1 MDTIPF
7 LDLRPQNDP
16 LRAEFE
22 AATARVIASG
32 QFTLGPEVEAFERE
46 FAAYC
51 GTRHAVALNSGT
63 SALHLGLLALGVGPG
78 DEVITVAHTFFATV
92 EAILYIGAKPVFVDI
107 HPNTMVLDTRVLEQ
121 AITPRTRAIL
131 PVHLYGNP
139 VDMGALREIADRHHI
154 PVLEQAITPRTRAI
168 LPVHLYGNP
177 VDMGALREIADRHHI
192 PVLEDACQAHGA
204 VHRGRKV
211 GGWGAAAA
219 FSFYPTKNLGTT
231 GEGGILTT
239 DDETIAE
246 TARSLRNHGQSGVY
260 RHDRV
265 GFNYRMTAFQGAVL
279 RVKLPH
285 LDDWNED
292 RRRLAAVYRQG
303 LEGSRAQVMAETPES
318 TPVYHLLSVLVTDRD
333 RIQKE
338 LAERGVQTRV
348 YYPLPLHRQPA
359 VETARFTGSRLPL
372 LPVTDSVAA
381 QVLSLPLWP
390 GMREEQVGQVME
402 VLKEVLD

>member
-1 MDTIPF
+1 
-7 LDLRPQNDP
+7 
-16 LRAEFE
+16 
-22 AATARVIASG
+22 
-32 QFTLGPEVEAFERE
+32 
-46 FAAYC
+46 
-51 GTRHAVALNSGT
+51 
-63 SALHLGLLALGVGPG
+63 
-78 DEVITVAHTFFATV
+78 
-92 EAILYIGAKPVFVDI
+92 
-107 HPNTMVLDTRVLEQ
+107 MVLDTR
-121 AITPRTRAIL
+121 
-131 PVHLYGNP
+131 
-139 VDMGALREIADRHHI
+139 
-154 PVLEQAITPRTRAI
+154 VLEQAITPRTRAI

-260 RHDRV
+260 RHERI

-333 RIQKE
+333 NIQKK
-338 LAERGVQTRV
+338 LADRGVQTRI

-359 VETARFTGSRLPL
+359 VETARLVENQ

>member
-1 MDTIPF
+1 MNSIPF
-7 LDLRPQNDP
+7 LDLRPQNEP

-63 SALHLGLLALGVGPG
+63 AALHLGLLALGVGPG

-92 EAILYIGAKPVFVDI
+92 EAILYTGARPVFVDI
-107 HPNTMVLDTRVLEQ
+107 HPNTLVLDTRVLER

-139 VDMGALREIADRHHI
+139 VDMG
-154 PVLEQAITPRTRAI
+154 T
-168 LPVHLYGNP
+168 
-177 VDMGALREIADRHHI
+177 LREIADRHHI

-239 DDETIAE
+239 DDEAIAE
-246 TARSLRNHGQSGVY
+246 TARSLRNHGQTGVY
-260 RHDRV
+260 RHERV

-285 LDDWNED
+285 LDAWNED
-292 RRRLAAVYRQG
+292 RRRLATIYRQG
-303 LEGSRAQVMAETPES
+303 LEESGARVVAETPES
-318 TPVYHLLSVLVTDRD
+318 SSVYHLFSVLVTDRD
-333 RIQKE
+333 RVQKE
-338 LAERGVQTRV
+338 LAERGVQTRI

-359 VETARFTGSRLPL
+359 VETTRLVESR

-390 GMREEQVGQVME
+390 GMEEKSVGRVVE
-402 VLKEVLD
+402 VLNEVLD